1 MRGTRQCEIC
11 QDASP
16 TVIMTTQNATTANI
30 ANNAVAQRC
39 TQNRI
44 ICTQTL
50 TPPRELIDANIRQG
64 HL

>member
-1 MRGTRQCEIC
+1 MI
-11 QDASP
+11 
-16 TVIMTTQNATTANI
+16 VTTQNATTANI

-50 TPPRELIDANIRQG
+50 TPPRELIDANIRQSAPIMGG
-64 HL
+64 HVPCR